1 MKKEFSVL
9 LLTVCLPVYSE
20 KAKLLTLSDC
30 VEIGLKN
37 NIGIRIQKSDLAISQ
52 YQKEIAESSQLPDFS
67 AAAGYTYIDPAL
79 KGRIEMV
86 PGTDLALKPR
96 LGFHNNYSLALQM
109 RYVLYSGGKISRAE
123 EAAQLGEEAA
133 KLLLKDRLQ
142 SSKYEIRKAFIQAV
156 FLKEMV
162 HLAEES
168 LKRSSDRLKD
178 TEAKFKAGSVTKIE
192 MLRIRAENSE
202 SETFFSE
209 TRDRYKAGTDQL
221 KLLLNLPI
229 KEEIEISGSL
239 KIHPDELKRVFSL
252 NLSAFTPVFWKAQAA
267 GIQAKQAGKLSEMEK
282 SDMLPAVA
290 VGMKADEANPYLLQ
304 DKFGTI
310 YSGFIQASM
319 PVWDWGKNKKKYLIS
334 QEQKIKAESIAE
346 DVRNQLEAYYSI
358 LTDRI
363 QSIKKG
369 INSREKNL
377 DRSKA
382 ARDAAETARKN
393 GAATY
398 NDWADTELLHFRL
411 EVDYLKNLSDLYI
424 SIADL
429 ERFIEEPTDIFSG
442 FETDS
447 QRKNR

>member
-1 MKKEFSVL
+1 MLRGTELEPAARAAYEEHTGLVMQPLVL
-9 LLTVCLPVYSE
+9 EAGRYS
-20 KAKLLTLSDC
+20 ASLDGMTLEGDL
-30 VEIGLKN
+30 VLEIKCPLRGT
-37 NIGIRIQKSDLAISQ
+37 RSDLWQ
-52 YQKEIAESSQLPDFS
+52 DV
-67 AAAGYTYIDPAL
+67 AAGAVPEHYVIQVQHQL
-79 KGRIEMV
+79 MV
-86 PGTDLALKPR
+86 
-96 LGFHNNYSLALQM
+96 
-109 RYVLYSGGKISRAE
+109 SG
-123 EAAQLGEEAA
+123 AQTANLWVYDG
-133 KLLLKDRLQ
+133 
-142 SSKYEIRKAFIQAV
+142 KAFIQAV

-192 MLRIRAENSE
+192 LLRIRAENSE

-252 NLSAFTPVFWKAQAA
+252 NLSTFTPVFWKAQAA

-310 YSGFIQASM
+310 YTGFIQASM